1 MLKVGHLGVDRL
13 SWSLNLGTIA
23 GTTVRVHF
31 TFLLLLVW
39 IWLTHYRIGGT
50 PAAWEGVAFI
60 IAVFACVVL
69 HEFGHIAAA
78 RYFGIGT
85 PDITLFPIGGVAR
98 LERMPEE
105 PGQEFVI
112 AVAGPLVNVAIAALI
127 FALLG
132 GSAGVEQMAGI
143 EDPRMNFL
151 ARLAGVNVFL
161 VLFNMIP
168 AFPMDGG
175 RILRAALAARLS
187 WSRATQIAATIGQGL
202 AFVFGFVG
210 LFYNPLLIFIGIFVY
225 LAAAAE
231 AQNAQIREVATSVLV
246 GDVMI
251 TEFARL
257 ERSATL
263 DEAIEMLL
271 ATTQHDFPVTDTA
284 GHLKGLVTRNDMI
297 RTLKEKGPAEP
308 VASAMRSDIPKIHY
322 RKSLEESLRLMQ
334 QADVPAVAVVD
345 SSDRLVGLMTH
356 ETIGEMLMVRSAVSD
371 AFRFGRLRGSN
382 PRLTRI

>member
-1 MLKVGHLGVDRL
+1 MG
-13 SWSLNLGTIA
+13 WSLNLGTIA

-78 RYFGIGT
+78 RYFGIST

-202 AFVFGFVG
+202 AFVFGFLG

-257 ERSATL
+257 DRSATL

-271 ATTQHDFPVTDTA
+271 ATTQHDFPVIDSA
-284 GHLKGLVTRNDMI
+284 GHLEGLVTRNDTI

-308 VASAMRSDIPKIHY
+308 VASAMRNDIPKIHY

-345 SSDRLVGLMTH
+345 NSDRLVGLMTH

-371 AFRFGRLRGSN
+371 AFRFGRLRGGK
-382 PRLTRI
+382 PRLTQI

>member
-1 MLKVGHLGVDRL
+1 LG
-13 SWSLNLGTIA
+13 WSLNLGTIA

-39 IWLTHYRIGGT
+39 IWLTHYQIGGT

-78 RYFGIGT
+78 RYFDIST

-127 FALLG
+127 FVLLG

-143 EDPRMNFL
+143 EDPRINFL

-271 ATTQHDFPVTDTA
+271 ATTQHDFPVIDSA
-284 GHLKGLVTRNDMI
+284 GRLEGLVTRNDMI

-308 VASAMRSDIPKIHY
+308 VASAMRNDIPKIHY

-334 QADVPAVAVVD
+334 QADVPAIAVVD
-345 SSDRLVGLMTH
+345 NSDRLVGLMTH

-371 AFRFGRLRGSN
+371 AFRFGRLRGSK